1 MYTQIIRNDVL
12 RNKLIS
18 FTSMLFITVVTTLV
32 SIVAILTINLVG
44 SIHTLT
50 NQAQVPDFL
59 QMHSGPIDQ
68 ARMDRFA
75 DENEQVHA
83 YQVLNFLNV
92 ANSKIQLGNTQLL
105 DSIQDNG
112 FSTQSPHFD
121 FLLDLKGKPIQVAEG
136 ELYVPIGHMK
146 DGSAKIGE
154 KAVIAGK
161 EFQIAGFLRDGQ
173 MNSPLASSKRFL
185 VHENDYQK
193 LVPEG
198 TIEYLIE
205 FQLKDSAAIN
215 TFETA
220 YADAGLEANGP
231 TLTNALFKLINGLS
245 DGIMIA
251 IILLVGL
258 LIVLIALMCIRFTLL
273 TKIEEDYQEIGT
285 MKAIGLR
292 IVDIKKIYL
301 AKYALLSLIGCLTGL
316 SFAFIFSQPLLE
328 NIRLYL
334 GESSYANWSV
344 PLATV
349 SSLTVF
355 FMVIGYIQFLLRK
368 FRKLSAA
375 SAIRTGSPEEKITT
389 SRYLSLSK
397 NNLLSTN
404 LFLGIKDVFARK
416 KLYATMLIVLFLAS
430 FMMIIPWNT
439 YQTIADSSFSKYL
452 GFGEMDLMVSMYQSD
467 APIERE
473 QQINHSLEQNSQIKQ
488 FVQVTSKSFKVKKT
502 DGSEEKLVIEMGDH
516 DAFPIEYNSGQAP
529 QNENEIAL
537 SSLNAVEFDK
547 TIGDSIEIITNQ
559 GTRQMTV
566 SGIYSNIFNGG
577 KTAKANFEDSTAPT
591 LWLNY
596 YIQLHQQQEIQG
608 VMTQLTKEFPFAK
621 VTDAQNHKQQVFGSM
636 ISSIQTAAIIAFLVA
651 LFITGL
657 VSLLFMRLLV
667 AKDRVEIAMLK
678 SLGFTNQDISRQYV
692 TRSTFVLI
700 ISVFSGSILANTL
713 GETIVS
719 MAVSSFG
726 VDSFTFIRHPL
737 VYAGLPLLMFVI
749 TFVATK
755 LGSHQ
760 ASNVSISENL
770 KE

>member
-1 MYTQIIRNDVL
+1 
-12 RNKLIS
+12 
-18 FTSMLFITVVTTLV
+18 
-32 SIVAILTINLVG
+32 
-44 SIHTLT
+44 
-50 NQAQVPDFL
+50 
-59 QMHSGPIDQ
+59 
-68 ARMDRFA
+68 
-75 DENEQVHA
+75 
-83 YQVLNFLNV
+83 
-92 ANSKIQLGNTQLL
+92 
-105 DSIQDNG
+105 
-112 FSTQSPHFD
+112 
-121 FLLDLKGKPIQVAEG
+121 
-136 ELYVPIGHMK
+136 
-146 DGSAKIGE
+146 
-154 KAVIAGK
+154 
-161 EFQIAGFLRDGQ
+161 

-205 FQLKDSAAIN
+205 FQLKDSAAIK

-726 VDSFTFIRHPL
+726 
-737 VYAGLPLLMFVI
+737 
-749 TFVATK
+749 
-755 LGSHQ
+755 
-760 ASNVSISENL
+760 
-770 KE
+770 

>member
-18 FTSMLFITVVTTLV
+18 FTSMLFITVATTLV